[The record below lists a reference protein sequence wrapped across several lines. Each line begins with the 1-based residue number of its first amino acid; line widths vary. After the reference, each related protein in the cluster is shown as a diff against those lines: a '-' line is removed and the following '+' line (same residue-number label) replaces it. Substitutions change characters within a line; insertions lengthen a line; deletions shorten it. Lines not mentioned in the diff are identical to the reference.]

1 MLFSDVEIKEIG
13 EDILKTI
20 VICIMI
26 ADMPLGLI
34 LLLGFF
40 FG

>member
-26 ADMPLGLI
+26 AVMPLGLI